1 VTEQAAVTQLRLVPG
16 AYASRI
22 LLAAAGV
29 AIAARIG
36 GVPAALISECVLL
49 LGILGAAVAVADIL
63 LTWRAWRS
71 TTFKFERGVP
81 LALALGVSTKVQVR
95 LSNESTHRWRA
106 ELFDQPLAPLEVQGL
121 PLQIALDPGASLTC
135 DYVIRAPRR
144 GDVGFAPAR
153 LRLRSR
159 LACFALDARCG
170 AAEQRRVFPN
180 FVALARFAWLSGNR
194 RLTEL
199 GIKAIRQRGSGT
211 DFKQLNEYQPGD
223 PVRHIDWRATQRL
236 NKPVV
241 RQFQDERDQRVVLLL
256 DCGRRMRAD
265 DRDVQRPLAHFDQVL
280 NAVLLLAY
288 VALRHGDHVGAM
300 TFGHAPGEGRAV
312 APARG
317 VAMLQHIMSE
327 LYSIRP
333 SLEQS
338 DYLVAARDLMNRL
351 HKRALIVLVT
361 NFRDEDESDL
371 RDALRLLR
379 TRHLVLLA
387 SLEEEVVGELI
398 AQPFLHADAALD
410 IAGAHFYRQ
419 QRAQA
424 FQRLAANDTMMI
436 DTVPGALGVQLVN
449 RYNAVKR
456 AGML

>member
-1 VTEQAAVTQLRLVPG
+1 LVPRPQLG
-16 AYASRI
+16 RALVI
-22 LLAAAGV
+22 AAAV
-29 AIAARIG
+29 AIAVRVAG
-36 GVPAALISECVLL
+36 MPAALVNEFVLALGVLAL
-49 LGILGAAVAVADIL
+49 LVALGDAL
-63 LTWRAWRS
+63 LTVRAWRA
-71 TTFKFERGVP
+71 TELRVERSVP
-81 LALALGVSTKVQVR
+81 LALALGVTTRIELR
-95 LSNESTHRWRA
+95 LSNPGPHAWRGL
-106 ELFDQPLAPLEVQGL
+106 LFDQPAAPLETEDL
-121 PLQIALDPGASLTC
+121 PLRIELEAGAHLSC
-135 DYVIRAPRR
+135 DYRVRPPRR
-144 GDVGFAPAR
+144 GDVTFAPAL

-159 LACFALDARCG
+159 LGWFVIDVRCG
-170 AAEQRRVFPN
+170 PTDERRVFPN

-199 GIKAIRQRGSGT
+199 GIKAIRQRGTGT

-223 PVRHIDWRATQRL
+223 PVRHIDWRASQRL
-236 NKPVV
+236 GKPVV
-241 RQFQDERDQRVVLLL
+241 RQFQDERDQRVVLML

-265 DRDVQRPLAHFDQVL
+265 DRDAQRPLAHFDQVL

-300 TFGHAPGEGRAV
+300 TFGHAVGEGRAV

-317 VAMLQHIMSE
+317 AAMLQRIMSE
-327 LYSIRP
+327 LYAVRP

-338 DYLVAARDLMNRL
+338 DYLVAARELMNRL
-351 HKRALIVLVT
+351 QKRALIVLVT

-398 AQPFLHADAALD
+398 AERFSEPEAALD

-424 FQRLAANDTMMI
+424 FQRLAANDPMMI
-436 DTVPGALGVQLVN
+436 DTGPGALGVQLVN
-449 RYNAVKR
+449 RYNAVKQ
-456 AGML
+456 AGLL

>member
-1 VTEQAAVTQLRLVPG
+1 VNEPLPAQRFRLLPG
-16 AYASRI
+16 LHASHI
-22 LLAAAGV
+22 LLIAAAA
-29 AIAARIG
+29 AIAARILG
-36 GVPAALISECVLL
+36 MPAYRISEMALT
-49 LGILGAAVAVADIL
+49 LGVVGMALALSDIL
-63 LTWRAWRS
+63 LTWRAWRA
-71 TTFKFERGVP
+71 TELVFERLLP
-81 LALALGVSTKVQVR
+81 MALALGVNTPIEVR
-95 LSNESTHRWRA
+95 LSNRGPHAWRG
-106 ELFDQPLAPLEVQGL
+106 ELFDQPGAPLEAEGL
-121 PLQIALDPGASLTC
+121 PLKIHLDPQATLSAG
-135 DYVIRAPRR
+135 YRVRAQRR
-144 GDVGFAPAR
+144 GDVSFAPAL

-159 LACFALDARCG
+159 FGWFGLDVRCG
-170 AAEQRRVFPN
+170 HTEQRRVFPN

-194 RLTEL
+194 RLAEI
-199 GIKAIRQRGSGT
+199 GIKAIRQRGTGT

-223 PVRHIDWRATQRL
+223 PVRHIDWRASQRL

-241 RQFQDERDQRVVLLL
+241 RQFQDERDQRVLLLL

-265 DRDVQRPLAHFDQVL
+265 DRDTQRPLAHFDQVL

-288 VALRHGDHVGAM
+288 VALRHGDYFGAM
-300 TFGHAPGEGRAV
+300 TFGHAPGEGRAI

-317 VAMLQHIMSE
+317 IATLQRIMSE
-327 LYSIRP
+327 LYALRP

-351 HKRALIVLVT
+351 QKRALIVVVT
-361 NFRDEDESDL
+361 NFRDEDEGDL

-398 AQPFLHADAALD
+398 AQPLVDADVALD
-410 IAGAHFYRQ
+410 IAGAQFYRQ

-424 FQRLAANDTMMI
+424 FLRLAANDTMMI
-436 DTVPGALGVQLVN
+436 DTRPGELGVQLVN

-456 AGML
+456 AGLL